1 MIVDQSERSSS
12 CTEDFS
18 GIDYSCRDSEMT
30 GVCGELKRRGVRPLE
45 TVPEVTGPGQHHS
58 HSGGHRH
65 HGKMPTQRRS
75 QMKLELTT
83 SGNNS
88 RPTRVCK
95 QRPLA
100 LFKARL
106 AQVQAQRNKSGSLSG
121 SPCKSPGSVTPSGQ

>member
-18 GIDYSCRDSEMT
+18 GIDYSCRDIEMT
-30 GVCGELKRRGVRPLE
+30 GVCGEMKRRVGRPLE

-58 HSGGHRH
+58 HNGAHRH
-65 HGKMPTQRRS
+65 QGKIPTQRRS

-83 SGNNS
+83 NNNS

-106 AQVQAQRNKSGSLSG
+106 AQVQAQRNKTGSPSG
-121 SPCKSPGSVTPSGQ
+121 SPCKSPGSISPSGQ